1 MSSTESP
8 ISINLKTA
16 AGTQI
21 TLRADTADQFADMIA
36 QGIHTITDAVTEV
49 ELAVK
54 GTTGNKPMSVADIAS
69 SFNSNISTTQS
80 SGGEETVEDKY
91 GNTWVYNKPGAP
103 SCERGVMVLKYG
115 KAQAT
120 GKPYKAFYDPA
131 AGPNWS
137 GPKIPAELR
146 TKPIFA

>member
-1 MSSTESP
+1 MSSTEAP

-16 AGTQI
+16 GGTQI
-21 TLRADTADQFADMIA
+21 TLRAETAEQFADMIA
-36 QGIHTITDAVTEV
+36 QGIHTVVDAVTEV

-54 GTTGNKPMSVADIAS
+54 GSSTTKPMSVADIAT
-69 SFNSNISTTQS
+69 SFNANLTSNEN
-80 SGGEETVEDKY
+80 GEQTVEDKW

-131 AGPNWS
+131 AAPNWT

>member
-1 MSSTESP
+1 MSSTEAP

-16 AGTQI
+16 GGTGI
-21 TLRADTADQFADMIA
+21 TLRAETAEQFADMIA
-36 QGIHTITDAVTEV
+36 QGIHVITDAVTEI

-54 GTTGNKPMSVADIAS
+54 GTSTSKPMSVSDIAS
-69 SFNSNISTTQS
+69 SFNSNISSTE
-80 SGGEETVEDKY
+80 SGEQTVEDKW

-115 KAQAT
+115 KAQST

-131 AGPNWS
+131 AAPNWT

>member
-1 MSSTESP
+1 
-8 ISINLKTA
+8 
-16 AGTQI
+16 
-21 TLRADTADQFADMIA
+21 MIA
-36 QGIHTITDAVTEV
+36 QGIHTVVDAVTEV

-54 GTTGNKPMSVADIAS
+54 GSSASKPMSVSDIAS
-69 SFNSNISTTQS
+69 SFNSNISATES
-80 SGGEETVEDKY
+80 GEEQTVEDKW
-91 GNTWVYNKPGAP
+91 GKTWVYNKPGAP

-131 AGPNWS
+131 AAPNWT

>member
-1 MSSTESP
+1 MAAPESTKFQVNFKTP
-8 ISINLKTA
+8 DGTLINLYATSKEELESLLTA
-16 AGTQI
+16 ASDFSALIVSTSQAYGS
-21 TLRADTADQFADMIA
+21 AAPAA
-36 QGIHTITDAVTEV
+36 PVYASAPAV
-49 ELAVK
+49 
-54 GTTGNKPMSVADIAS
+54 AS
-69 SFNSNISTTQS
+69 APSA
-80 SGGEETVEDKY
+80 GGEEVVTDKY

-131 AGPNWS
+131 AAPNWT

>member
-1 MSSTESP
+1 
-8 ISINLKTA
+8 
-16 AGTQI
+16 
-21 TLRADTADQFADMIA
+21 MIA
-36 QGIHTITDAVTEV
+36 QGIHIITDAVTEV

-54 GTTGNKPMSVADIAS
+54 GTSANKPMSVSDIAS
-69 SFNSNISTTQS
+69 SFNSNISS
-80 SGGEETVEDKY
+80 NESGGEETVEDKW

-131 AGPNWS
+131 AAPNWT

>member
-1 MSSTESP
+1 MSSTEAP
-8 ISINLKTA
+8 ISINLKTSG
-16 AGTQI
+16 GTQI
-21 TLRADTADQFADMIA
+21 TLRGETPEQFADMIA
-36 QGIHTITDAVTEV
+36 VGIHTIVDAVTEV

-54 GTTGNKPMSVADIAS
+54 GTAASKPMSVSDIAS
-69 SFNSNISTTQS
+69 SFNSNISSTE
-80 SGGEETVEDKY
+80 SGGEETVEDKW

-115 KAQAT
+115 KAQST

-131 AGPNWS
+131 AAPNWT
-137 GPKIPAELR
+137 GPKIPAEQR